1 MRLTSRLL
9 VLLITTVLAPI
20 AIISVVLIRAHLQ
33 AYTEAILEQEKEI
46 AARLASDIDHFMLE
60 KQEIMKLAGSA
71 FHLQVMARSEI
82 DLLLQILLKSHL
94 ALRWV
99 AMLDAH
105 GAELTRVSR
114 TESVLDSDLGT
125 YATDP
130 LFQAALR
137 GDTVTSP
144 VFFSP
149 TNEPRVLLYVPI
161 PLTKTRLL
169 GVILGEINLKT
180 LWEQVL
186 KAKVVHG
193 GFAFVVAKDGT
204 VIAHPE
210 KLVVLQKQRW
220 SDRPAV
226 HRVLSGH
233 SGTTIYHEPF
243 LQEPVAAAFVPLRQ
257 LDGGIVVVQPYRS
270 ILAVDRTLIM
280 HMAVLACGC
289 LIVALC
295 LGWLFGYSTVK
306 PILRLIHEVHAIRM
320 TERQDPSVPEVHG
333 RDEIAV
339 LSKSFRQMT
348 RELQDNRTQLLA
360 AKYYTDNIITSML
373 EALLV
378 MTPDGTMQTVNTAV
392 CLLLGYQDSELL
404 GQPMAMIF
412 PPQAASEEA
421 WLDRLLSS
429 GCIKDVVTT
438 FVTKDGRHLP
448 VSFSGS
454 VMRNQDGAVQG
465 IVCVAQDITE
475 RTQAQASLLQ
485 AKEAAEAASA
495 AKSTFLA
502 TMSHE
507 LRTPLNGVLGMLQLL
522 ADTELTDE
530 QHEFTDTAL
539 HSGHTLLQIIS
550 DILDFSKIEAG
561 RLQLEQLDFDL
572 RENVKETV
580 DQLAPLAH
588 RKGLELVYEID
599 DTVPPCVQGDPGR
612 LRQIF
617 INLIGNAIK
626 FTAHGR
632 VVVRVTRSEC
642 DAETVCLH
650 FEVCDTGIGIAP
662 EAQVR
667 IFDAFSQADSST
679 TRSYGGTG
687 LGLAI
692 AKQLVET
699 MGGAIG
705 VESTPG
711 AGSTFWFT
719 VHLVRGSATAQL
731 APALPRRPH
740 LVAERAACAGRVLL
754 AEDNQVNQAVA
765 RRLLEKLGCDVEVV
779 ADGRGAL
786 AALRRTGYDL
796 VLMDCQMPEM
806 DGFEATK
813 AIRGREAQEA
823 AGRLPII
830 ALTAHALS
838 ECREACLAAGMDD
851 YLSKPFTLGQL
862 RTVLERWLPQS
873 PHAAQEPLAVLL
885 LADTGMEGN

>member
-9 VLLITTVLAPI
+9 VLLITTVLVPI
-20 AIISVVLIRAHLQ
+20 AIVSVVLIRAHLQ

-46 AARLASDIDHFMLE
+46 ATRLASDIDNFMLE
-60 KQEIMKLAGSA
+60 KQEIMRLAGSA
-71 FHLQVMARSEI
+71 FYLQVMARSEI
-82 DLLLQILLKSHL
+82 DLLLQLMLKSHL

-105 GAELTRVSR
+105 GGELTRVSR
-114 TESVLDSDLGT
+114 TESVLDGDLGN
-125 YATDP
+125 YATEP
-130 LFQAALR
+130 LFQVALR
-137 GDTVTSP
+137 GGVVTSP

-169 GVILGEINLKT
+169 GVILGEVNLKT

-186 KAKVVHG
+186 KAKVAHS

-220 SDRPAV
+220 GDRPAV
-226 HRVLSGH
+226 RQVLSGH
-233 SGTTIYHEPF
+233 SGTTIYHDPL

-257 LDGGIVVVQPYRS
+257 LDGGIVVVQPYRA
-270 ILAVDRTLIM
+270 ILAVDRTLIV

-295 LGWLFGYSTVK
+295 LGWLFGYRTVK
-306 PILRLIHEVHAIRM
+306 PILRLIHDVHAIRM

-333 RDEIAV
+333 KDEIVV

-360 AKYYTDNIITSML
+360 AKDYTANIITSML

-378 MTPDGTMQTVNTAV
+378 ITPDGTIQTVNTAV
-392 CLLLGYQDSELL
+392 CLLLGYQESELL

-412 PPQAASEEA
+412 PPQTASEEA

-429 GCIKDVVTT
+429 GCIQDVTTT

-507 LRTPLNGVLGMLQLL
+507 LRTPMNGVLGMLQLL

-530 QHEFTDTAL
+530 QREFADTAL
-539 HSGHTLLQIIS
+539 HSGRILLQIIS

-580 DQLAPLAH
+580 EQFATLAH
-588 RKGLELVYEID
+588 SKGLDLVCQIGD
-599 DTVPPCVQGDPGR
+599 AVPTLAQGDPGR
-612 LRQIF
+612 LRQILL
-617 INLIGNAIK
+617 NLIGNAIK
-626 FTAHGR
+626 FTARGTI
-632 VVVRVTRSEC
+632 VVRATRIESE
-642 DAETVCLH
+642 AETVGLH
-650 FEVCDTGIGIAP
+650 VEVCDTGIGIAP

-692 AKQLVET
+692 VKQLVEA

-711 AGSTFWFT
+711 VGSTFWFI
-719 VHLVRGSATAQL
+719 VRLARASSAAQL
-731 APALPRRPH
+731 AQASPH
-740 LVAERAACAGRVLL
+740 DPHRVANHTTFAGQILL
-754 AEDNQVNQAVA
+754 AEDNQVNQTVA
-765 RRLLEKLGCDVEVV
+765 RRLLEKLGCHVEVV
-779 ADGRGAL
+779 ADGREAL
-786 AALRRTGYDL
+786 EALKRTRYDL
-796 VLMDCQMPEM
+796 VLMDCQMPGM
-806 DGFEATK
+806 DGFEATR
-813 AIRGREAQEA
+813 AIREREAQET
-823 AGRLPII
+823 AGHLPII
-830 ALTAHALS
+830 ALTAHALQA
-838 ECREACLAAGMDD
+838 CREECLAAGMDD

-862 RTVLERWLPQS
+862 RTLLVRWLLQDPQAVQEAS
-873 PHAAQEPLAVLL
+873 PVLL
-885 LADTGMEGN
+885 SAEGTEGY